1 MGREIESEAGGMKKG
16 GKSQGDATELG
27 RASWHPF
34 SRESVRLNRDRQQ
47 SPSVSIQPQP
57 LR

>member
-1 MGREIESEAGGMKKG
+1 MGREIESKAGGMKKG